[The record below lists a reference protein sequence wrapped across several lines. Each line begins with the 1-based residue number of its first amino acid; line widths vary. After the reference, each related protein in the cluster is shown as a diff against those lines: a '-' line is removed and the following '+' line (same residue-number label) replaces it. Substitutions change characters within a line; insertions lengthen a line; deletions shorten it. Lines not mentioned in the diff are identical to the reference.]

1 MKLDTPRG
9 SVLYVDDVDTF
20 TTALT
25 ALKANE
31 ETLAIDT
38 ERASG
43 FRYSQRAFLLQ
54 IGLVTQEIFLLDP
67 PALDDT
73 VSDWQEQVAAE
84 INDKPWLLHAA
95 TQDIP
100 CLIELGLSSPSIIDT
115 ELAARIAGFAR
126 VGLGSLVEEL
136 LDFELAKEHSASDW
150 SLRPLSESL
159 LSYAAL
165 DVDVLHELWDSIR
178 ASLEEQNKMDW
189 IQQEFEALLSF
200 RPKPVPAEP
209 WRNLPGLSR
218 IKDEDKIKAAAA
230 LWLARDEIAVE
241 NDLAPGR
248 LIPDRSIMAAI
259 DKLPRSKNEL
269 AQNKLFQGRAS
280 RNKLN
285 VWWEAIAASSNIKLK
300 PVEANPDAIP
310 NHKSW
315 QKRFPEAH
323 LRLSETRPLMIAL
336 AEELK
341 LPVEN
346 LLTPEYLRRV
356 CFAPQ
361 PDVAAQL
368 ASSGARQWQIDLSLP
383 VIEEGLALAQK
394 KIDSLPA
401 T

>member
-1 MKLDTPRG
+1 M
-9 SVLYVDDVDTF
+9 DDENTF
-20 TTALT
+20 TALVN
-25 ALKANE
+25 ALEANE
-31 ETLAIDT
+31 KALAIDT

-54 IGLVTQEIFLLDP
+54 IGLVTREIYLLDP
-67 PALDDT
+67 PALDD
-73 VSDWQEQVAAE
+73 SIPGWQEKVAFE

-95 TQDIP
+95 TQDLP

-115 ELAARIAGFAR
+115 ELAARIAGFSR

-136 LDFELAKEHSASDW
+136 LEFELAKEHSASDW
-150 SLRPLSESL
+150 SLRPLSDSL

-165 DVDVLHELWDSIR
+165 DVDVLHELWDAIR
-178 ASLEEQNKMDW
+178 ASLEEQNKLEW
-189 IQQEFEALLSF
+189 VQQEFEALLSF
-200 RPKPVPAEP
+200 RPKPVPDEP

-248 LIPDRSIMAAI
+248 LFPDRSIMAAV

-285 VWWEAIAASSNIKLK
+285 IWWEAIAASSSITLK
-300 PVEANPDAIP
+300 PVVGNPDAIP

-336 AEELK
+336 AEGLK

-361 PDVAAQL
+361 SDIATQL
-368 ASSGARQWQIDLSLP
+368 ASLGARQWQIDLSLP
-383 VIEEGLALAQK
+383 VIEEGLAVAQK